1 MAYPVDKRTA
11 AYNTNKH
18 DAFGHDCVDEIG
30 IKNAR
35 QVPHSGSD
43 FGGKGPIFSIA
54 GGKIV
59 KSGWSNMA
67 GWYAIEDSGYG
78 IFFVYFHAVSP
89 MKAQNEYTEPGE
101 TIGYIGNTGSGSHG
115 AHLHVS
121 AALSLFAAVMLV
133 TIGTYRRGNRTSAQW
148 AADHGL
154 TDPMP
159 YIYDET
165 LRPVRPPV
173 PEPEPEVTNEFG
185 VNMATFIDKNN
196 TVVWGDDWIQSYP
209 PGVYL
214 ALRYGLRDG
223 VRDGNMPDYIYG
235 TVVREVW
242 AIQQKRG
249 EAMARAVGKEFK
261 KTAVPASVPAA
272 ATDAQLQAFV
282 SERALSTV

>member
-1 MAYPVDKRTA
+1 MAYPVDKRSA

-18 DAFGHDCVDEIG
+18 DAFGHDCLNEVG

-35 QVPHSGSD
+35 QIPHSGSD
-43 FGGKGPIFSIA
+43 FGGRGPIFSIA

-59 KSGWSNMA
+59 KAAWSPIA

-78 IFFVYFHAVSP
+78 IFFVYFHANSP
-89 MKAQNEYTEPGE
+89 MKLEGSYTQPGDH
-101 TIGYIGNTGSGSHG
+101 IGDIGNTGSGSKG
-115 AHLHVS
+115 QHLHVS
-121 AALSLFAAVMLV
+121 AALSLFAAIMLV
-133 TIGTYRRGNRTSAQW
+133 TIGTYRRGNRTTAQW

-154 TDPMP
+154 VDPMP

-165 LRPVRPPV
+165 LRPARPPV
-173 PEPEPEVTNEFG
+173 PEPVPEVANDFG
-185 VNMATFIDKNN
+185 VNMAIFIDKNN

-209 PGVYL
+209 PGVYM

-223 VRDGNMPDYIYG
+223 VRDANLPEYIYG

-242 AIQQKRG
+242 AVNQKRA
-249 EAMARAVGKEFK
+249 ESLARAVGKEFK
-261 KTAVPASVPAA
+261 KTPVPANVPAA
-272 ATDAQLQAFV
+272 ATDDQIRAFV